1 MKATAA
7 CGNALQADAKI
18 DHFGDRGRI
27 RANLMMMV
35 ATPAKIRMDVTSMNF
50 LVATL
55 TSDGRRFALADMRE
69 KRFLVGPASAC
80 NIARLTTVPLPGHAL
95 VSLLRGQAPILK
107 HAQGA
112 GTIAW
117 SGRGHYVVTLP
128 STRDAIEEIHVTPRP
143 DDLQKAWCDQRM
155 RVLRVIVRQY
165 GDVLYD
171 AELSDHKPTA
181 MGKEWVDP
189 DGIEPPIPP
198 SGEFCDAE
206 LPRKIHVDVPPQ
218 DEEVVFTYENV
229 VWNPPLRPDVFT
241 QPAPPGLPIVPVRCE

>member
-1 MKATAA
+1 MKATAS

-27 RANLMMMV
+27 RANLMMIA
-35 ATPAKIRMDVTSMNF
+35 ATPARLRMDVTSMNF

-55 TSDGRRFALADMRE
+55 TSDGHRFALADMRE
-69 KRFLVGPASAC
+69 KRFLVGAASAC

-107 HAQGA
+107 HESTA

-117 SGRGHYVVTLP
+117 SGKGHYVVMIP
-128 STRDAIEEIHVTPRP
+128 STRDATEEIHVTPRP
-143 DDLQKAWCDQRM
+143 DDFEKPWCDQRM
-155 RVLRVIVRQY
+155 RVLRVTVRQY

-171 AELSDHKPTA
+171 AELSDHRPTA
-181 MGKEWVDP
+181 MAKEYVDP
-189 DGIEPPIPP
+189 DGIDPPIPP

-229 VWNPPLRPDVFT
+229 VWNPPLREGVFT
-241 QPAPPGLPIVPVRCE
+241 QPPPAGLPVAPVRCD